1 MVLFQRPG
9 QHIRVYR
16 WSCSLYTFEW

>member
-1 MVLFQRPG
+1 MVLFQKTG
-9 QHIRVYR
+9 QNIRVYR

>member
-1 MVLFQRPG
+1 MVLFQKPG
-9 QHIRVYR
+9 QNIRVHR